1 MLRQKLM
8 MRCQKVG
15 LGNSFLLSQRP
26 FFPRLETT
34 RKKEEWKLSIAE
46 EQKRSLCRAVSLEET
61 LGRKANKQGKA
72 FSTAKKKCQS
82 SHPPCCST
90 HVYCTPFCVSS
101 LTSASFAFPQG
112 QQPFPGSRQ
121 AGYFYYNYG
130 TVTTAFFYR
139 WNAVLLMF
147 LHSVLLWLLPAL
159 WNNSVQLWCVA
170 K

>member
-72 FSTAKKKCQS
+72 FSTAKKKC
-82 SHPPCCST
+82 
-90 HVYCTPFCVSS
+90 
-101 LTSASFAFPQG
+101 
-112 QQPFPGSRQ
+112 
-121 AGYFYYNYG
+121 
-130 TVTTAFFYR
+130 
-139 WNAVLLMF
+139 
-147 LHSVLLWLLPAL
+147 
-159 WNNSVQLWCVA
+159 
-170 K
+170 